1 MPHQKLC
8 LQQENNKFF
17 IYLSM
22 LKMKPVTRQKVNI
35 VIDILMFVVM
45 AALAVIG
52 FLIRY
57 TLISGEA
64 RWEKFGSNIEMTLFG
79 LDRHQWGFIHLVL
92 GVMLAVLLVLHI
104 VFHWKQIICLFRRLT
119 PLRPQRYALVSAIT
133 VVSLLIL
140 ISPFFLKVELG
151 ESIRGQGER
160 GGRNVSRTSGAYLP
174 SESEDRTPLSSEVLN
189 ELPQT
194 QAIHQNQ
201 NRRHGEARMLEIKGY
216 HTIGTLA
223 KNYNVSAAKLKNTL
237 NIPSDVSSNERLG
250 RIRRIYGFSMRE
262 VEECILA
269 LQHSTG
275 DQTQHNNSQ

>member
-1 MPHQKLC
+1 MFKL
-8 LQQENNKFF
+8 
-17 IYLSM
+17 
-22 LKMKPVTRQKVNI
+22 KPVTRQKVNI

-64 RWEKFGSNIEMTLFG
+64 RWEKFGSNIEMTLLG
-79 LDRHQWGFIHLVL
+79 LDRHEWGFIHLVL

-104 VFHWKQIICLFRRLT
+104 FFHWQQIICLFSRLT
-119 PLRPQRYALVSAIT
+119 PLRPQRYALGSAII
-133 VVSLLIL
+133 VVSLLIFIL
-140 ISPFFLKVELG
+140 PFFLKVELG
-151 ESIRGQGER
+151 EPIRGQGEG
-160 GGRNVSRTSGAYLP
+160 GGRNVSRSSGTYLSDESENRIPVP
-174 SESEDRTPLSSEVLN
+174 SEELN

-194 QAIHQNQ
+194 QAIHQDE
-201 NRRHGEARMLEIKGY
+201 NRGHGEARMLEVKGY

-223 KNYNVSAAKLKNTL
+223 KNYNISAAELKSTL
-237 NIPSDVSSNERLG
+237 NIPLDVSSNERLG

-269 LQHSTG
+269 LQHTAG
-275 DQTQHNNSQ
+275 VQAQHNNSQ